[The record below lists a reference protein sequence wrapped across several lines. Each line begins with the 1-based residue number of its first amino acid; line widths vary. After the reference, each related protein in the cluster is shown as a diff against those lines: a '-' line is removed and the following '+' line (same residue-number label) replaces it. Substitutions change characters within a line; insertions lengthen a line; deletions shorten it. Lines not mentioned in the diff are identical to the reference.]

1 LFRHAKAKMD
11 HLRPKK
17 TLMFKS
23 KSVLERIPYNIILTE
38 ARNNRP
44 GLAAT
49 LSFCQHLEIAAA
61 RL

>member
-1 LFRHAKAKMD
+1 MD

-17 TLMFKS
+17 TLTFKS
-23 KSVLERIPYNIILTE
+23 KSVLERIPYDIILTE